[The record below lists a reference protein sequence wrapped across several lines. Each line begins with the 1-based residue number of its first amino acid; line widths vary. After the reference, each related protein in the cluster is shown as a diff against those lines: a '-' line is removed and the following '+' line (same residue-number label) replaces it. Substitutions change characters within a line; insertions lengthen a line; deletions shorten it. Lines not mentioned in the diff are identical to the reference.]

1 MENFNEQLNFT
12 LKNRPRKKFQIMKA
26 LTFHFQELSK
36 IAFKANEISCSTKRF
51 LNLLVDMGYV
61 QQYTKIVNYKLYRS
75 YRWTQEG
82 FKAYQILEQKHRE
95 QSKAMHKNHEAY
107 EKTCTFVTKYPT
119 LTDTKTPLV
128 NVGVE
133 K

>member
-51 LNLLVDMGYV
+51 LNLLVNLGYV
-61 QQYTKIVNYKLYRS
+61 EIVNYKCSRS

-82 FKAYQILEQKHRE
+82 FKAYQILEQKRRE
-95 QSKAMHKNHEAY
+95 QCRAMRKNHEAY
-107 EKTCTFVTKYPT
+107 GKTYTFGKEIPT
-119 LTDTKTPLV
+119 LTDIKTPLV
-128 NVGVE
+128 NE
-133 K
+133 A

>member
-1 MENFNEQLNFT
+1 MENVHEQLNFT

-51 LNLLVDMGYV
+51 LNLLVNLGYV
-61 QQYTKIVNYKLYRS
+61 EQHTKMVNYKLYRS

-82 FKAYQILEQKHRE
+82 FKTYQILEQKHRE
-95 QSKAMHKNHEAY
+95 QSKAMRKNQEAY
-107 EKTCTFVTKYPT
+107 GKTYTFGKKIPT
-119 LTDTKTPLV
+119 LTDIKTPLV
-128 NVGVE
+128 NE
-133 K
+133 A

>member
-1 MENFNEQLNFT
+1 MENVHEQLNFT

-51 LNLLVDMGYV
+51 LNLLVNLGYV
-61 QQYTKIVNYKLYRS
+61 EIVNYKCSRS

-82 FKAYQILEQKHRE
+82 FKTYQILEQKHRE
-95 QSKAMHKNHEAY
+95 QSKAMRKNQEAY
-107 EKTCTFVTKYPT
+107 GKTCTFVTKYPT

-128 NVGVE
+128 KGVPRE
-133 K
+133 

>member
-1 MENFNEQLNFT
+1 
-12 LKNRPRKKFQIMKA
+12 
-26 LTFHFQELSK
+26 
-36 IAFKANEISCSTKRF
+36 
-51 LNLLVDMGYV
+51 LLVNLGYV
-61 QQYTKIVNYKLYRS
+61 EIVNYKCSRS

-95 QSKAMHKNHEAY
+95 QCRAMRKNHEAY
-107 EKTCTFVTKYPT
+107 GKTYTFGKKIPT
-119 LTDTKTPLV
+119 LTDIKTPLV